1 MYMCSFYLPWLW
13 CAEMHNYTINYFGGW
28 VPKPHSIV
36 TVCRLS
42 YGYLSYTA
50 KTMHSYCLQAQLFNP
65 CMCGAREVIIAALC
79 MLGCMYIDEYEKV
92 G

>member
-50 KTMHSYCLQAQLFNP
+50 KTIVTVCRPSYSTHA
-65 CMCGAREVIIAALC
+65 MCGAREVIIAALY
-79 MLGCMYIDEYEKV
+79 MLGYMYIDEYEKV